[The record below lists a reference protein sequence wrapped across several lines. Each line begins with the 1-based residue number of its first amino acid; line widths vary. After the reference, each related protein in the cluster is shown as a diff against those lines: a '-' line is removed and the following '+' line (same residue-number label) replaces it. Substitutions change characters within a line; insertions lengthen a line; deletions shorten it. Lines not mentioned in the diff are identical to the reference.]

1 WLLWMAF
8 PFGLGA
14 VLMFT
19 TPDLSMN
26 GKIIYAWVTYLVMS
40 LIYTAI
46 NIPYCSV
53 GGVITLNQKERM
65 GCLSWRF
72 FLNGLATL
80 IISSSILPLTDWLGN
95 GDRASGFQLTMIIMG
110 GAATLMFLFCFSSI
124 KERVVSVKKNESLKK
139 DLRDI
144 IKNDQW
150 LLMISITFLNVF
162 PAFIRGGV
170 TIYYATYVMKASVG
184 FITFFMALGV
194 ACNMLGSVLAKPL
207 TDRFDKLALFR
218 VINII
223 LGILSFALWFID
235 PQSLTPLMTLF
246 IIINVLHL
254 IQSGPI
260 LWAMMSDV
268 DDYGDWKFGKRLTG
282 ISFAG
287 NLFMLKMGLAVAGA
301 IVAWILAFTGY
312 VANEPQQNSQTLQGI
327 IVMFSL
333 LPMVS
338 YFISAYLVRYFKL
351 NNAFLERIKTDL
363 AKREL
368 EKGRG

>member
-1 WLLWMAF
+1 
-8 PFGLGA
+8 
-14 VLMFT
+14 
-19 TPDLSMN
+19 
-26 GKIIYAWVTYLVMS
+26 
-40 LIYTAI
+40 
-46 NIPYCSV
+46 
-53 GGVITLNQKERM
+53 
-65 GCLSWRF
+65 
-72 FLNGLATL
+72 
-80 IISSSILPLTDWLGN
+80 
-95 GDRASGFQLTMIIMG
+95 
-110 GAATLMFLFCFSSI
+110 
-124 KERVVSVKKNESLKK
+124 
-139 DLRDI
+139 
-144 IKNDQW
+144 
-150 LLMISITFLNVF
+150 
-162 PAFIRGGV
+162 
-170 TIYYATYVMKASVG
+170 
-184 FITFFMALGV
+184 MALGV

-218 VINII
+218 IINII
-223 LGILSFALWFID
+223 LGILSFALWFVD

-312 VANEPQQNSQTLQGI
+312 VANEPQQNSQTIQGI
-327 IVMFSL
+327 IMMFSL

-351 NNAFLERIKTDL
+351 NNAFLEKSKRILQNVSWKKVAVNHRRQDIRFIQQSHSYGLLVIDFNLISKEVFMAHKNYYDVTQWHIGNPYEDIGEVINSII
-363 AKREL
+363 ADIKSTNRN
-368 EKGRG
+368 RC